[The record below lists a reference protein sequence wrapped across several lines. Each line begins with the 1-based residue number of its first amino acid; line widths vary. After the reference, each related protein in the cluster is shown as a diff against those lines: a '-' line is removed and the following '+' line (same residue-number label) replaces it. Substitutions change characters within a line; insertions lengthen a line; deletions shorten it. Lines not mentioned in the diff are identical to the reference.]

1 MYVKW
6 SKTENNLEY
15 PNANH
20 YLASEFFIYL
30 GKDTHFP
37 GFNGK
42 IANVQFN
49 AGEGAFK
56 KGNDFTDP
64 KDVFG
69 FKAGFDKFGKDE
81 PEPKPIE
88 IQPEKVESK
97 PEVKE
102 PEK

>member
-15 PNANH
+15 PNTNH

-42 IANVQFN
+42 IAHVQFN

-56 KGNDFTDP
+56 KGNDFSDP

-69 FKAGFDKFGKDE
+69 FKAGLDKFGKDE
-81 PEPKPIE
+81 PKEEPKPIE
-88 IQPEKVESK
+88 I
-97 PEVKE
+97 
-102 PEK
+102 